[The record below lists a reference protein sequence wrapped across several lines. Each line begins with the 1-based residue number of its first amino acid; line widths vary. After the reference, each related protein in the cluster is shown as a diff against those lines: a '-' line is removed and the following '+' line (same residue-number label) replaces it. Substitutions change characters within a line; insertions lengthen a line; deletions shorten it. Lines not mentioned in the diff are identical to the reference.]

1 MLCPIIYFFA
11 FNLYPPNLL
20 VNDKNTL
27 YMHGEEVDVLE
38 TNLGFLTTIRLT
50 GFVSNLAK

>member
-1 MLCPIIYFFA
+1 
-11 FNLYPPNLL
+11 
-20 VNDKNTL
+20 
-27 YMHGEEVDVLE
+27 MHGEEVDVLE